1 VDSRKINERKSSD
14 IPDEPSILTM
24 HYTHPKRLCLVLLM
38 TAIMVLPAMPQPA
51 DPPSESYIVVGRD
64 LQTRSLSQREL
75 ADILLGYRRRW
86 ANGDRVKVALL
97 AAPEAQES
105 FLRAITGR
113 SRGQFWAH
121 WRNIVFSGRGIMPR
135 ALDSQK
141 EVLAYVEAEG
151 GSLGQISNTNL
162 VAGFAVLLVHVGQKG
177 SP

>member
-1 VDSRKINERKSSD
+1 VDLCKINERKSSD
-14 IPDEPSILTM
+14 IPDEPSNLTM

-38 TAIMVLPAMPQPA
+38 TAITLPPAMPQPA
-51 DPPSESYIVVGRD
+51 EPPFESYIVVGRD
-64 LQTRSLSQREL
+64 VETLALSKREL

-97 AAPEAQES
+97 AAPTAQEL

-135 ALDSQK
+135 TFDCK
-141 EVLAYVEAEG
+141 NEVLAYVEAEDG
-151 GSLGQISNTNL
+151 ALGQMAHTNL
-162 VAGFAVLLVHVGQKG
+162 VAGFALRLVHVEQNGA
-177 SP
+177 P